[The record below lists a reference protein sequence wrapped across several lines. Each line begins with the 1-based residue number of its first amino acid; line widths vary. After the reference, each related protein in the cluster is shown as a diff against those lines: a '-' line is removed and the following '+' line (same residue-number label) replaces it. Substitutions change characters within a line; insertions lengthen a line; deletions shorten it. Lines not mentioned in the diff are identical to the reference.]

1 MYFFKTINY
10 CAHMFVIKNKYFLMI
25 ENIKDINLENIKIR
39 NKFFIIYRNNKKKD
53 DLRDLSRFRQLCKSK
68 SIKFFI
74 ANNIKLAKS
83 LNSDGIYLSSF
94 NKELKFLHFKKK
106 NFEIIGSAH
115 NLKEISEKIK
125 QGCSSVLFSKL
136 FLVDYDKKAPYL
148 GIIKFNYLKRISKKI
163 IPLGGIKI
171 HNLNQLN
178 NIFSEGFALLSEVK
192 KKPAKIFSR
201 LL

>member
-1 MYFFKTINY
+1 
-10 CAHMFVIKNKYFLMI
+10 MFVIKNKYFLII
-25 ENIKDINLENIKIR
+25 ENIKDIDLKNLKIR
-39 NKFFIIYRNNKKKD
+39 NKFFIIYRNNKNSD
-53 DLRDLSRFRQLCKSK
+53 DLNDLSRFRQLCKSK

-74 ANNIKLAKS
+74 ANNIKLAIS

-94 NKELKFLHFKKK
+94 NKELKFLNFKKK

-125 QGCSSVLFSKL
+125 QGCSSVFFSKL
-136 FLVDYDKKAPYL
+136 FLVDYDKEAPYL
-148 GIIKFNYLKRISKKI
+148 GIIKFNNLKRISKKI

-192 KKPAKIFSR
+192 KKPAKIISR
-201 LL
+201 LF

>member
-1 MYFFKTINY
+1 
-10 CAHMFVIKNKYFLMI
+10 MFVIKNKYFLLI
-25 ENIKDINLENIKIR
+25 ENTKDINLENIKIR
-39 NKFFIIYRNNKKKD
+39 NKFFIVYRNNKKKD
-53 DLRDLSRFRQLCKSK
+53 NLNDLLRFRRLCKSK
-68 SIKFFI
+68 SIKFFV
-74 ANNIKLAKS
+74 ANNIKLAML
-83 LNSDGIYLSSF
+83 LNTDGIYLSAF
-94 NKELKFLHFKKK
+94 NKELKFLNFRKK

-148 GIIKFNYLKRISKKI
+148 GVIKFNNLKKISKKL
-163 IPLGGIKI
+163 IPLGGIKV
-171 HNLNQLN
+171 HNLNHLK
-178 NIFSEGFALLSEVK
+178 NIFSEGFALLSELK

>member
-1 MYFFKTINY
+1 
-10 CAHMFVIKNKYFLMI
+10 MFAIKNKYFLII

-39 NKFFIIYRNNKKKD
+39 YKFFIIYRNNKKTD
-53 DLRDLSRFRQLCKSK
+53 SLSDLSRFRQLCKSK

-74 ANNIKLAKS
+74 ANNIKLATS

-94 NKELKFLHFKKK
+94 NKELKFLNFKRK

-125 QGCSSVLFSKL
+125 QGCSSVFFSKL

-148 GIIKFNYLKRISKKI
+148 GIIKFNYLKKISKKI
-163 IPLGGIKI
+163 IPLGGIKV
-171 HNLNQLN
+171 HNLNQLK
-178 NIFSEGFALLSEVK
+178 NIFSDGFALLSEVK